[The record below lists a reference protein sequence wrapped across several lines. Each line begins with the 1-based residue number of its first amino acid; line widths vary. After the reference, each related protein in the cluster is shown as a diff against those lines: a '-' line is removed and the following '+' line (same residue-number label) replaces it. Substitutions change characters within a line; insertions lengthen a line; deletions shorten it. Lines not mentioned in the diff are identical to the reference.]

1 MEIRKE
7 DCMEDEGHQKCVI
20 GKYFVSCPRFWWK
33 WKEFLQNSYEMNAT
47 SNLDFKERL

>member
-20 GKYFVSCPRFWWK
+20 GKYFVSCPRV
-33 WKEFLQNSYEMNAT
+33 LVDM
-47 SNLDFKERL
+47 ERIFTE